1 MLGIMRKYKSS
12 ILIKVVF
19 VIIILSFV
27 VGFLF
32 IIMGRDELG
41 LGKSANYAI
50 KVDGTT
56 ISFSEF
62 QQSYER
68 VKAIYGR
75 NLPPELEKQL
85 KLKELVQE
93 SLIEEAL
100 KVKAARSMGI
110 RVSDDELRAEIDKM
124 PTFQRNGSF
133 DQQQY
138 FTILRQNRITPDAFE
153 KKMKESL
160 LVRKALSA
168 VQDKVT
174 VSDADA
180 LQAFKKQN
188 DKIELLFTS
197 FAPAD
202 MTAGLTLS
210 RQELESYLQNHQAE
224 FRTPERVSVSYL
236 LIDPRKLTAGLTINS
251 EEAESYYQKNIDRYQ
266 GKGGILPYAEV
277 QARAKADAL
286 QLKAV
291 KQAYEM
297 AADAINKHQKDADP
311 SAVAKALGLPLFTT
325 PLFTAKEQ
333 PPQLAGETEVLTK
346 AFFLQPGQLG
356 GPVETKKGVYILALK
371 ERQPATVPPL
381 AAVKGAVE
389 RGATVE
395 KAQQLAS
402 KKAEEAQ
409 TALAKGTGTLKLQET
424 GMFGYSNTSVIPKI
438 GKAPAI
444 METAFTLTT
453 ASPAPPN
460 PFKIGERWYAV
471 RLKGRTEANTADF
484 QKVKEQLKQQMLPQK
499 REEALKIWL
508 VGLKKKAKI
517 VINPAL
523 AGD

>member
-1 MLGIMRKYKSS
+1 MLGIMRKYQKS

-27 VGFLF
+27 IGFAL

-41 LGKSANYAI
+41 LGKSASYAI

-56 ISFSEF
+56 ISFNEF

-85 KLKELVQE
+85 KLKELVQQ

-100 KVKAARSMGI
+100 KTKAASSMGT

-124 PTFQRNGSF
+124 PAFQRNGSF

-138 FTILRQNRITPDAFE
+138 FAVLRQNRITPDGFE

-160 LVRKALSA
+160 MVRKALSV
-168 VQDKVT
+168 VQDKAT

-188 DKIELLFTS
+188 DKVELQFTS
-197 FAPAD
+197 FAPAE

-224 FRTPERVSVSYL
+224 FRTPERVSISYL
-236 LIDPRKLTAGLTINS
+236 IIDPRKVATGLTVSS

-277 QARAKADAL
+277 EARAKADAL

-297 AADAINKHQKDADP
+297 AADAINKQKDADLN
-311 SAVAKALGLPLFTT
+311 AVAKALGLPLLST
-325 PLFTAKEQ
+325 PLFTSKEQ
-333 PPQLAGETEVLTK
+333 PAPLSGETEVLTK

-356 GPVETKKGVYILALK
+356 GPVETRKGVYILALK
-371 ERQPATVPPL
+371 ERQPAAVPPL
-381 AAVKGAVE
+381 AAIKGGVE

-395 KAQQLAS
+395 KAQQLAR
-402 KKAEEAQ
+402 KKSEKAQ
-409 TALAKGTGTLKLQET
+409 TALAVGAGTLKLQDT
-424 GMFGYSNTSVIPKI
+424 GLFGYSNSGVIPKI
-438 GKAPAI
+438 GKSPAI

-453 ASPAPPN
+453 TTPAPPN
-460 PFKIGERWYAV
+460 PFKVGERWYAV
-471 RLKGRTEANTADF
+471 RLKVRTEANTADF

-499 REEALKIWL
+499 RDEALRSWL
-508 VGLKKKAKI
+508 EGLKKKAKI
-517 VINPAL
+517 QINPAL